1 MEPEKRFFGWE
12 DYTVFACMLVIST
25 LIGLYHGVKFRI
37 RLPWMSGGSSSS
49 SGSSASDLTAAAGRQ
64 EQQSGPSDSS
74 AEEFL
79 MGRGQMGTLPVALS
93 MLASFLS
100 SITLMGQPAEVY
112 LFGPQLWLFGVAAFL
127 AIPVVNYVMIP
138 FFHKMQLTSA
148 YEYFGKRFGRKVQ
161 RLASVLFTIQMILY
175 LALVLYAPALALSQ
189 VTGLHTLFVVTAMY
203 FVVIF
208 YTTIGGMKAVVWTD
222 TFQVVVLYVAMLA
235 VLIKGTIDIG
245 GFGVVWETNA
255 QNGRGDLFKWTTD
268 PAERYSVWT
277 TLVGA
282 ALLHTAVYG
291 ANQLQVQRYLTVP
304 SIAQARRMVWINCVG
319 WTVVVLLTVYAGM
332 LIFAKYALCDP
343 ISAGRVSKADQLFP
357 LFVMDTAGSLAG
369 FPGLFVAGIF
379 SAGLSTV
386 STGLNSLAAIWFAE
400 LDGSDFKAKL
410 TDRQAGLTVKLLA
423 LGFGLLSFALV
434 FVVPYMSGLAP
445 VAIAL
450 SSFFSGALF
459 ALFMLG
465 MFVPFADAVGAT
477 VGLLAGI
484 GVVGWMTIGAQIAT
498 EAGQIVNL
506 PLPLSTSGCAAN
518 ATLSALSSG
527 RAGSTADFAWLPYR
541 VSFLWYSALSLAIT
555 FATGVLVS
563 AVSSRFTDA
572 SPASSSSASTTA
584 FGVKPV
590 CWVAVSS
597 EASLEEEKEDAR
609 PEKLLVRVGDKEAG
623 ALQVSVLGRGGR
635 GRPRQL

>member
-1 MEPEKRFFGWE
+1 MDVDKRFFGWE
-12 DYTVFACMLVIST
+12 DYTVFAGMLAVST
-25 LIGLYHGVKFRI
+25 LIGLYHGVKM
-37 RLPWMSGGSSSS
+37 RLPWSSR
-49 SGSSASDLTAAAGRQ
+49 GSSASDLTGA
-64 EQQSGPSDSS
+64 EQQPPGRPSDSS

-79 MGRGQMGTLPVALS
+79 MGSGQMGTLPVALS

-127 AIPVVNYVMIP
+127 AIPVINYVMIP
-138 FFHKMQLTSA
+138 FFHKLQITSA
-148 YEYFGKRFGRKVQ
+148 YEYFGIRFGRNVQ
-161 RLASVLFTIQMILY
+161 RLASILFTIQMILY

-189 VTGLHTLFVVTAMY
+189 VTGLHTLLVVTAMY

-222 TFQVVVLYVAMLA
+222 TFQVVVLYVAMFA
-235 VLIKGTIDIG
+235 VLIKGTVDIG

-255 QNGRGDLFKWTTD
+255 QHGRSDLFKWNAD
-268 PAERYSVWT
+268 PTERYSVWS

-282 ALLHTAVYG
+282 AVLHTAVYG
-291 ANQLQVQRYLTVP
+291 ANQLQVQRYLTVRTV
-304 SIAQARRMVWINCVG
+304 AQARQMLWINCAG

-332 LIFAKYALCDP
+332 LIFAKYAMCDP
-343 ISAGRVSKADQLFP
+343 ILAGRVSKADQLFP
-357 LFVMDTAGSLAG
+357 LFVMDTAGDLSG

-400 LDGSDFKAKL
+400 MDGTDFKAKL
-410 TDRQAGLTVKLLA
+410 TERKAGLTVKMLA

-459 ALFMLG
+459 GLFMLG
-465 MFVPFADAVGAT
+465 MYVPFADGVGAT
-477 VGLLAGI
+477 AGLLAGI
-484 GVVGWMTIGAQIAT
+484 GVVGWMTIGAQVAT
-498 EAGQIVNL
+498 EAGQIVN
-506 PLPLSTSGCAAN
+506 PHLPLSTSGCSAN
-518 ATLSALSSG
+518 ATLSL
-527 RAGSTADFAWLPYR
+527 RTAAVDYAAAPYR

-563 AVSSRFTDA
+563 AVSSRFA
-572 SPASSSSASTTA
+572 AKPSSPSAASTPTYGTTTPA
-584 FGVKPV
+584 
-590 CWVAVSS
+590 CWAAVSS
-597 EASLEEEKEDAR
+597 EGSLEDEKEDAR
-609 PEKLLVRVGDKEAG
+609 PEKLLVRAGDKEAS
-623 ALQVSVLGRGGR
+623 ALQVSVLGRLPAA
-635 GRPRQL
+635 RPNGSGLNLVKARQL